1 MKTAA
6 AVAALLLWASG
17 AAASGPGVAVLARD
31 IVLRDPV
38 PGRVVAVASDVSI
51 EGPVAGDVVVWG
63 GDVTFGVNGSVA
75 GDLVVFGG
83 AIVGVPGKALP
94 VAGRIST
101 PGNLL
106 RLYLSEIQRAPWEPG
121 ALSPVVWGLRLLA
134 LAAWLAIAVALLFF
148 FGSSLARAADRAE
161 SDWTGALLAGALGV
175 LTIFLAAAATLSL
188 LPSALAVPLAMFFAA
203 GAVAAKV
210 FGMGALFLL
219 VGQKLL
225 ANVSPSRRPAALAL
239 GFAVLGG
246 VSLLPIAGPILWSAA
261 SIVAVGVAFLS
272 RFGAPRFR
280 VSLANS

>member
-1 MKTAA
+1 LKTAA
-6 AVAALLLWASG
+6 AAAALLLWASG

-31 IVLRDPV
+31 IVLRDPF
-38 PGRVVAVASDVSI
+38 PGRVVAVASDVAI

-83 AIVGVPGKALP
+83 NIAGVPGKPLP
-94 VAGRIST
+94 VAGRVST

-106 RLYLSEIQRAPWEPG
+106 RLYLSEIERAPWERG

-134 LAAWLAIAVALLFF
+134 LAAWLAIAVTLLFF